1 MIRKATSDDI
11 PAVSE
16 LNQTVQMLHVSHA
29 PHLFK
34 APADGALAFRSWF
47 EKVLIDPDSTVLVAE
62 RDGAAVGYVYAQEIR
77 REETWIR
84 PAQRFILLHH
94 IAVATLFQNAG
105 IGTALVIAL
114 FQVANTN
121 GVSRLELDVWA
132 FNTPAKSFFSKFGFS
147 VFNHRMEVSVDGP
160 NQSASTSSPTLP
172 TPAAPEQK
180 P

>member
-16 LNQTVQMLHVSHA
+16 LNNTVQMFHASHA
-29 PHLFK
+29 PCLFK
-34 APADGALAFRSWF
+34 APIDDGVAFRSWF
-47 EKVLIDPDSTVLVAE
+47 EKVLIDPDSIVLVAE
-62 RDGAAVGYVYAQEIR
+62 RDSAAVGYAYAQDIR

-94 IAVATLFQNAG
+94 IAVATSSQKAG
-105 IGTALVIAL
+105 IGTALVKAL
-114 FQVANTN
+114 FQIANTN

-132 FNTPAKSFFSKFGFS
+132 FNTPAQSFFSKFGFR

-160 NQSASTSSPTLP
+160 NQSASTSFPTIP
-172 TPAAPEQK
+172 APAAPEQK